1 MNNPGQELSKLGK
14 LESIS
19 GTQPE
24 MKRVLAASR
33 LLQILVYMW
42 KNDEVERNNRVY
54 VLGSDAEMTILP
66 KSWLSK
72 LPVFA
77 G

>member
-1 MNNPGQELSKLGK
+1 
-14 LESIS
+14 
-19 GTQPE
+19 
-24 MKRVLAASR
+24 
-33 LLQILVYMW
+33 MW